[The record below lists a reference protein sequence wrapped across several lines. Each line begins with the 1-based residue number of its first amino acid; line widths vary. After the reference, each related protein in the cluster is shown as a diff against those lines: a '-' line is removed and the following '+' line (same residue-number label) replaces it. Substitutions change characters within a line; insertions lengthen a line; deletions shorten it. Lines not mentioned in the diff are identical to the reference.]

1 MATKSKPG
9 KCEVCGN
16 PTSESR
22 AVRCKPC
29 WNARPVEGRKNTYRK
44 YQLKRKYKLSL
55 EQYDEL
61 LKVQNSKCAI
71 CLTEQSELI
80 HSLFIDHDRSCC
92 PGQESCGKCVRGLLC
107 SNCNFAIGQF
117 KDNETTMKSAI
128 RYIRKYKKEV
138 I

>member
-9 KCEVCGN
+9 KCEVCGG

-29 WNARPVEGRKNTYRK
+29 WNARPTEGRKNSYRK
-44 YQLKRKYKLSL
+44 YQLKKKYKITF
-55 EQYDEL
+55 EQYDNML
-61 LKVQNSKCAI
+61 TLQGGKCAI
-71 CLTEQSELI
+71 CFIEQSELK
-80 HSLFIDHDRSCC
+80 HSLYVDHDRSCC
-92 PGQESCGKCVRGLLC
+92 PSSESCGECVRGLLC
-107 SNCNFAIGQF
+107 NNCNFAIGHF

-128 RYIRKYKKEV
+128 KYIRKHKKEV